1 MIIVKKFLCI
11 PLVRFGVYF
20 HSTNRYNTNMKNILK
35 ITIGIILLA
44 ICVYFLVSIQVKQEV
59 SSSITSPDFMM
70 EFSGIRLRGWNK
82 EKVNWEMQSTKA
94 YYYDKNSLVML
105 GVNNGFFLDS
115 NGENL
120 IEELRVS
127 TVDANIIRKE
137 FILNSVSLKINA
149 KTQENVYLNAQRLKY
164 LDGILSSESNYS
176 LSSGQWQITSGKMNF
191 NILKNSMEFSNNLT
205 INKGK
210 SSLTSETGTFSPALN
225 SIMLSK
231 NVKIIHFI
239 KYEEKEHILTV
250 FSDVADVLLKKDEPE
265 FSFEKGMIFRLS
277 QDVLEAG
284 YGRYEPDN
292 KTMKMKDVLIRVNDG
307 SEILNNIDAKEI
319 KGSIIRAKIVD
330 IDFNEKKLKLSK
342 NVSYERDK
350 RRILSQVGIYDV
362 DSGMLFMS
370 GGVSIVEGNKTIRAN
385 NVMVDVKNDVI
396 TAKGNVKTKLKI

>member
-1 MIIVKKFLCI
+1 
-11 PLVRFGVYF
+11 
-20 HSTNRYNTNMKNILK
+20 MKNILK